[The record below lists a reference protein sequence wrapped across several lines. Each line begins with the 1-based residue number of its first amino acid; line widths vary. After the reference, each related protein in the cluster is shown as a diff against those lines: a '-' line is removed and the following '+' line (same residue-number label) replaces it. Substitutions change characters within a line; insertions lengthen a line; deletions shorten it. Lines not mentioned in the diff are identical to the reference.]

1 MAVRVLIAVIAFS
14 QEIYYYASSSF
25 NFENRWCCSGT
36 INQHSILTWAGQDLF
51 QIVYAFQCHPS
62 VERKVEKL
70 EIAQTVMFLAI
81 KSMLTSF
88 VGLLNFPLNYLAK
101 LWLKD
106 RRLLSPM
113 PQKQENQS
121 VMPRCLENSFLM
133 RLIRRLG
140 MFDYEIMLQ
149 WSMY

>member
-1 MAVRVLIAVIAFS
+1 M
-14 QEIYYYASSSF
+14 
-25 NFENRWCCSGT
+25 
-36 INQHSILTWAGQDLF
+36 
-51 QIVYAFQCHPS
+51 
-62 VERKVEKL
+62 ERKVEKL

-106 RRLLSPM
+106 RRLLSSM

-121 VMPRCLENSFLM
+121 VMPRCLENSSLM